1 MAWRRYSDIRG
12 RRLTA
17 SEDISE
23 RVAMSPVGY
32 RYLLHLAPKIDKRVI
47 PRTEGRWSSAGRD
60 VVGMVTTTG
69 AKTGKQHS
77 QPLLLVPGETG
88 ELLVIG
94 SNYGRSWHPG
104 WVYNLAA
111 NPPCTVTFRGE
122 TRDYVARE
130 LEGAEREAAWARAV
144 DSYRGYAAYERRAR
158 PRRIKLFLLEPR

>member
-17 SEDISE
+17 VEDVSE
-23 RVAMSPVGY
+23 RIAMSPVGY
-32 RYLLHLAPKIDKRVI
+32 RYLLHLAPKIDKVVI

-60 VVGMVTTTG
+60 LVGMVTTRG
-69 AKTGKQHS
+69 AKTGRELS
-77 QPLLLVPGETG
+77 QPLLCMPDADGVL
-88 ELLVIG
+88 LLVG

-111 NPPCTVTFRGE
+111 NPSCTVTFRGE
-122 TRDYVARE
+122 TRGYEARE
-130 LEGAEREAAWARAV
+130 LEGPDREAAWARAV

-158 PRRIKLFLLEPR
+158 PRRIRLFLLEPR